1 MKKILLALMLM
12 LLALLTVT
20 ALAECHHTYD
30 MVDVKKVTCTT
41 DGYYLLKCNSCGH
54 TQREITDKAW
64 GHDWAYVSGQDA
76 NCDEKGYKKYA
87 CNNCGD
93 SKTESIP
100 AKGHDWKDS
109 KVLEQATC
117 KKDGSM
123 RTICKVCGVSGTRK
137 IEKSHKYG
145 SWTVTE
151 EATDHSK
158 GTRTRTCKS
167 CSKKQTENFYPE
179 GTLYKNIKNKKNEVK
194 ELQQLL
200 TDLGFLNDKVDGIF
214 GSKTEKAVKAC
225 QKEYG
230 LTVDGIAWPQTIHVL
245 GVAWDAA
252 FGEPEEPVESGAAF
266 APFCTLLTLEDE
278 TEVWDTCEV
287 HSEIFMHAA
296 DALPEGASEAEILSA
311 YVAAWQLE
319 LDRLYQLWLENCAA
333 ADQPMVINHKTMFQ
347 GYLNSQ
353 QMLWNSRYGEGSV
366 QALELVNGMLMEQ
379 CYTLC
384 SLVTSVHLSGAELNG

>member
-1 MKKILLALMLM
+1 MKKLMLVLMLM
-12 LLALLTVT
+12 LLVLLTTT
-20 ALAECHHTYD
+20 ALADCNHDFYMANTS
-30 MVDVKKVTCTT
+30 KPTCES
-41 DGYYLLKCNSCGH
+41 DGYYILKCNLCGY
-54 TQREITDKAW
+54 TKKEITDKAW

-76 NCDEKGYKKYA
+76 NCDEKGYKKYT

-93 SKTESIP
+93 SKTETIP

-109 KVLEQATC
+109 KVLEEATC
-117 KKDGSM
+117 TKDGSM
-123 RTICKVCGVSGTRK
+123 RTVCKVCGLSGTRK

-145 SWTVTE
+145 AWTVTE

-167 CSKKQTENFYPE
+167 CGKKQTESFYPE

-214 GSKTEKAVKAC
+214 GAKTEKAVKAF
-225 QKEYG
+225 QTKYG
-230 LTVDGIAWPQTIHVL
+230 LKQDGIAWPQTIHTL
-245 GVAWDAA
+245 GVAWDVA
-252 FGEPEEPVESGAAF
+252 FGEPEAPVEPGCAY
-266 APFCTLLTLEDE
+266 PPQCTLIVLEDE

-287 HSEIFMHAA
+287 HSDIFMHAA
-296 DALPEGASEAEILSA
+296 DALPEGAGEEEILRTCI
-311 YVAAWQLE
+311 AAWQTELE
-319 LDRLYQLWLENCAA
+319 RMYQIWLLNSLPE
-333 ADQPMVINHKTMFQ
+333 DQPMVITHKTMFQ

-366 QALELVNGMLMEQ
+366 QALELVNEMLMEQ

-384 SLVTSVHLSGAELNG
+384 SLVTSVNLSGAEPNG

>member
-54 TQREITDKAW
+54 TVKEITDKAW

-76 NCDEKGYKKYA
+76 NCAEKGYKKYA

-100 AKGHDWKDS
+100 AKGHNWKDS
-109 KVLEQATC
+109 KVLEEATC
-117 KKDGSM
+117 TRDGSM
-123 RTICKVCGVSGTRK
+123 RTVCKVCGLSGTRK

-145 SWTVTE
+145 AWAVTE

-158 GTRTRTCKS
+158 GTRTRTCKV
-167 CSKKQTENFYPE
+167 CKKKQTESFYPE
-179 GTLYKNIKNKKNEVK
+179 GTLYKNIKNKKDEVK

-214 GSKTEKAVKAC
+214 GAKTEKAVKAC

-230 LTVDGIAWPQTIHVL
+230 LKQDGIAWPQTLHTL
-245 GVAWDAA
+245 GVAWDVA
-252 FGEPEEPVESGAAF
+252 FGEPEENGGAAF
-266 APFCTLLTLEDE
+266 PLFCQLLVLEDE
-278 TEVWDTCEV
+278 SECWDTCVV
-287 HSEIFMHAA
+287 HSEIFMFAA
-296 DALPEGASEAEILSA
+296 DELPEDAGEADVLNA
-311 YVAAWQLE
+311 YIAAWQTE
-319 LDRLYQLWLENCAA
+319 LDRLYQAWLEGCAPEE
-333 ADQPMVINHKTMFQ
+333 QPMVINHKTMFQ

-353 QMLWNSRYGEGSV
+353 QLLWRAQHGDGAV
-366 QALELVNGMLMEQ
+366 KALENTNAMLMEQ

-384 SLVTSVHLSGAELNG
+384 SVVHTLLNGQ